1 MAWKY
6 IREVARKG
14 VHLLSLSFI
23 AIYIIFA
30 ALFSHKIGLLAL
42 AFLLILLIEFEY
54 FRIELRKKIPVI
66 SWFWWVK
73 RKKEKERLGAEVFFL
88 IGTIICLAVFDIR
101 VAVAAILMTTFG
113 DLAAALIG
121 KKFGKHW
128 IKSLKNRAWEGVI
141 AELVV
146 NLAIGLIVLRTSAWW
161 AGAGFGQPIWSLIIV
176 MGVTATFVETI
187 IHKLDDNLL
196 VPVFAGFNGQVVLM
210 ILRYFGML

>member
-128 IKSLKNRAWEGVI
+128 LPYLKNRAWEGII
-141 AELVV
+141 AEFVADLI
-146 NLAIGLIVLRTSAWW
+146 IGFLVLRTSFWW
-161 AGAGFGQPIWSLIIV
+161 LGGAGFGQPLWPVIIV
-176 MGVTATFVETI
+176 MALTATFVETVI
-187 IHKLDDNLL
+187 SKLDDNLL
-196 VPVFAGFNGQVVLM
+196 IPVFSGFNGQIVLM
-210 ILRYFGML
+210 IIAAFF